1 MCNSLQQ
8 CAAELKKI
16 SAVVCTSDGREP
28 KAEQIMETMS
38 EYNKLT
44 KRLPVLLEPL
54 WKQNYRRS
62 FAVNK
67 DSWASSCTL
76 YNTNI
81 T

>member
-1 MCNSLQQ
+1 MRCRAKII
-8 CAAELKKI
+8 AA
-16 SAVVCTSDGREP
+16 AVCTSDGREP

-44 KRLPVLLEPL
+44 KRLPASLELL
-54 WKQNYRRS
+54 WKQNYRLS

-67 DSWASSCTL
+67 DRWASSCTL
-76 YNTNI
+76 YKTRI

>member
-1 MCNSLQQ
+1 MC
-8 CAAELKKI
+8 CRAKII

-44 KRLPVLLEPL
+44 KRLPVSLEPL
-54 WKQNYRRS
+54 WKQNYRLS

-67 DSWASSCTL
+67 DRWASSSTL
-76 YNTNI
+76 YKAHI